1 MSDNSGV
8 EELEKQL
15 ESFVENIRQLG
26 ITVNDFQSNSQ
37 AVLNQKV
44 NTLVTGLKE
53 IDQLKRSVGS
63 IVIPVEVFNYIDQ
76 GQNPSLY
83 TKNTLERALAKNEQV
98 KGKIEVYSQFR
109 QELQS
114 QLGLIYPDLIA
125 EYKRVRKE
133 E

>member
-1 MSDNSGV
+1 
-8 EELEKQL
+8 LEKQL

-53 IDQLKRSVGS
+53 IDQLKRSVGN

>member
-15 ESFVENIRQLG
+15 ESFVENTRQLG

-53 IDQLKRSVGS
+53 IDQLKRSVGG

>member
-53 IDQLKRSVGS
+53 IDQLKRSVGG

>member
-8 EELEKQL
+8 EDLEKQL

>member
-1 MSDNSGV
+1 MHF
-8 EELEKQL
+8 EL
-15 ESFVENIRQLG
+15 
-26 ITVNDFQSNSQ
+26 NDSQ

-53 IDQLKRSVGS
+53 IDQLKRSGLFRNYFGYNRLEYSYTLCILLKLFLKLLKVGG

-109 QELQS
+109 QGQC
-114 QLGLIYPDLIA
+114 
-125 EYKRVRKE
+125 
-133 E
+133 

>member
-1 MSDNSGV
+1 MHF
-8 EELEKQL
+8 EL
-15 ESFVENIRQLG
+15 
-26 ITVNDFQSNSQ
+26 NDSQ

-53 IDQLKRSVGS
+53 IDQLKRSGLFWNYFGYNRFEYSYLYGTVIFTKFFSKLLKVGG

-109 QELQS
+109 Q
-114 QLGLIYPDLIA
+114 G
-125 EYKRVRKE
+125 RC
-133 E
+133 

>member
-53 IDQLKRSVGS
+53 IDQLKRSVGG

-109 QELQS
+109 QGQC
-114 QLGLIYPDLIA
+114 
-125 EYKRVRKE
+125 
-133 E
+133 